1 MRRTGRMKDTPRVKP
16 VRKIEINEN
25 FSKWKIP
32 LIIIL
37 FVGGIT
43 LTVLAALKMV
53 RVQPGWQTISA
64 DGGMTDTCVYDF
76 TLQYLLGETE
86 QKTNEENSA
95 VAELYMTS
103 AAQAHKIFS
112 ADTAYENVNNLYYLN
127 HNANQEVS
135 LEPALYS
142 ALELMVK
149 EGGRRLYLAPIY
161 ENNRALLASLE
172 DYEAEELDPTAN
184 EDTKA
189 FYEETLPFVN
199 DPEKVDLKLLGNN
212 KVCLQVSND
221 YLVYAGKM
229 GIENFVELDWLRNA
243 FIIDY
248 MAEEFIAAGHTNG
261 ILVSYDGFTRN
272 LDQTDRSYDVN
283 LLCSGA
289 RVATAQYQNV
299 KSFVWLRDYPMSELE
314 RLDFYAWEDGRVNH
328 RYLDPA
334 DGLQKSVNSDFVGYS
349 RSLGCAEVALKIA
362 PVYIAE
368 GVSGQALAALPGEGV
383 EYVLAGLKNVYVS
396 DKTVTFLN
404 LLNGEPIYEVPG
416 NEE

>member
-1 MRRTGRMKDTPRVKP
+1 MRKTGRMRSTPRVKP
-16 VRKIEINEN
+16 VKKIEINEN
-25 FSKWKIP
+25 FAKWKIP

-37 FVGGIT
+37 FLGGIT
-43 LTVLAALKMV
+43 LVVLAAVKTV
-53 RVQPGWQTISA
+53 RIQPGWQTISA

-86 QKTNEENSA
+86 MKTNEENREVSQ
-95 VAELYMTS
+95 LYMTS

-127 HNANQEVS
+127 RNANQEVA
-135 LEPALYS
+135 LDPALYD

-149 EGGRRLYLAPIY
+149 EGGRRLYLGPIY

-172 DYEAEELDPTAN
+172 DYEAEELDPALN

-189 FYEETLPFVN
+189 YYEETLRFVN
-199 DPEKVDLKLLGNN
+199 DPEKVDLKLLGDN

-229 GIENFVELDWLRNA
+229 GIEDFLELDWLRNA

-248 MAEEFIAAGHTNG
+248 MAECFITAGHTNG

-272 LDQTDRSYDVN
+272 LDQSGRSYDVN
-283 LLCSGA
+283 FLCSGA

-299 KSFVWLRDYPMSELE
+299 KSFVWLRDYPMDEKE

-334 DGLQKSVNSDFVGYS
+334 DGLQKAANSDFVGYS
-349 RSLGCAEVALKIA
+349 RTLSCAETALKLA
-362 PVYIAE
+362 PVYIAD
-368 GVSGQALAALPGEGV
+368 GVNVQNLAALPGEGV

-416 NEE
+416 YEE